1 MTDKQFESQTYEGMY
16 AGSQTSHLLAYS
28 SIYCVLDPVLGTG
41 GTPVTKADQNSCHVK
56 QTADKQQKQLLFF
69 FFLKS
74 FLMRILWKNKR
85 S

>member
-69 FFLKS
+69 SLKS